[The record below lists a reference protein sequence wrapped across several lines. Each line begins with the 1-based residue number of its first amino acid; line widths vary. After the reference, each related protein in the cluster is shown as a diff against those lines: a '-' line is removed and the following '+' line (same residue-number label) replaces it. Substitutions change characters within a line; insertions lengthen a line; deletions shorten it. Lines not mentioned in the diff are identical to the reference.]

1 MKRLVLF
8 LMLTM
13 ISCSGCSRITE
24 TLEFVEPEVLE
35 ADSLTLGTEVEEKG
49 ILEIREK
56 YFLLQ
61 ISDIFFNIKTI
72 HIFCLVSVLV
82 SCIFQEI

>member
-13 ISCSGCSRITE
+13 ISCSRCSRITE

-61 ISDIFFNIKTI
+61 ISDIFFNFDLYKDR
-72 HIFCLVSVLV
+72 VVKV
-82 SCIFQEI
+82 